1 MTKFEKW
8 CEENGFDPKGE
19 FVYTGDD
26 IEGIDLVNGDV
37 LTLDCD
43 DGTDH
48 CTYKQS
54 RVNRKLFSVVCP
66 ALSRLAQHK
75 TESPQFD
82 PHTFDF
88 RQVLPKCW
96 VRDHEADE
104 WREAWFLEI
113 KDCPN
118 PFRVAG
124 NSGSSYFFH
133 CTFEDPTIEQRK
145 TELKSRAE
153 ELRAELARI
162 EKGLWE

>member
-1 MTKFEKW
+1 MTQFEKW
-8 CEENGFDPKGE
+8 CDENGYDPTGE

-37 LTLDCD
+37 LTLDRD
-43 DGTDH
+43 DGTDF

-82 PHTFDF
+82 PHTF
-88 RQVLPKCW
+88 
-96 VRDHEADE
+96 
-104 WREAWFLEI
+104 
-113 KDCPN
+113 
-118 PFRVAG
+118 
-124 NSGSSYFFH
+124 
-133 CTFEDPTIEQRK
+133 EDPNEQRK

-162 EKGLWE
+162 EKELGE

>member
-1 MTKFEKW
+1 MTEFEKW
-8 CEENGFDPKGE
+8 CEENGFDPEGE
-19 FVYTGDD
+19 FELLSPIRGSDAVKIGDFF
-26 IEGIDLVNGDV
+26 
-37 LTLDCD
+37 TLAND
-43 DGTDH
+43 DNTSTPYFR
-48 CTYKQS
+48 CKRNS
-54 RVNRKLFSVVCP
+54 IRVAIGLHRLIQRKP
-66 ALSRLAQHK
+66 R
-75 TESPQFD
+75 PQFD

-96 VRDHEADE
+96 VRDREADE

-113 KDCPN
+113 TDCPY

-124 NSGSSYFFH
+124 NSGSSYFFY

-162 EKGLWE
+162 EKELGE